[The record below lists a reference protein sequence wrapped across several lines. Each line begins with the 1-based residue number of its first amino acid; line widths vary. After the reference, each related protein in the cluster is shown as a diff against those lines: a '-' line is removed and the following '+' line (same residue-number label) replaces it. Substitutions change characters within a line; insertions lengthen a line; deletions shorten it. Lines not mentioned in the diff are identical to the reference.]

1 MSAGEFDGL
10 VAVVTGGASGI
21 GLATAE
27 TLAARG
33 ATVAVLDRN
42 IDGLPDALT
51 GFVADVSDRASVD
64 QAIAAIADRFGGI
77 DIVVNN
83 AGISAVGTVEE
94 NDDAEWARVLDIN
107 VVGMARVTAA
117 ALPWLRRSDAAAVVN
132 LASIAALNGLP
143 QRALYSASKGA
154 VLALTYAMATDHVA
168 RGHPRELREPGDRG
182 DAVRRADAAGLRRSR
197 GRTRRARRPAG
208 HRPHGRAR
216 RGRGGDRLPREPA
229 VGFDDG
235 NRPRRRRR
243 HDAPAGAP
251 GGGARMKRLASVIGM
266 PAENREEY
274 ERLHAAVW
282 PAVLERLTL
291 SNIRN
296 YSIYRHGEVLFA
308 YMEYVGDDF
317 EADMAAIAAD
327 PATQEWWS
335 VCEPLQRPF
344 PERAAGRVVDG
355 DPRGVPPGLT
365 CASGIAARR
374 MRHVHAGAGLNRRC
388 AR

>member
-33 ATVAVLDRN
+33 ASVAVIDRN
-42 IDGLPDALT
+42 LDGLPDVLT
-51 GFVADVSDRASVD
+51 GFVADVSDRASID

-154 VLALTYAMATDHVA
+154 VLALTYAMATDHVGEGIRVNCVSPATVATPFVERMLQGFADPVAERAALDA
-168 RGHPRELREPGDRG
+168 RQATGRMVEPAEVAAAIAYLASPLSGSTTGTALDVDGGMTHLR
-182 DAVRRADAAGLRRSR
+182 V
-197 GRTRRARRPAG
+197 RPAG
-208 HRPHGRAR
+208 ARA
-216 RGRGGDRLPREPA
+216 
-229 VGFDDG
+229 
-235 NRPRRRRR
+235 
-243 HDAPAGAP
+243 
-251 GGGARMKRLASVIGM
+251 
-266 PAENREEY
+266 
-274 ERLHAAVW
+274 
-282 PAVLERLTL
+282 
-291 SNIRN
+291 
-296 YSIYRHGEVLFA
+296 
-308 YMEYVGDDF
+308 
-317 EADMAAIAAD
+317 
-327 PATQEWWS
+327 
-335 VCEPLQRPF
+335 
-344 PERAAGRVVDG
+344 
-355 DPRGVPPGLT
+355 
-365 CASGIAARR
+365 
-374 MRHVHAGAGLNRRC
+374 
-388 AR
+388 